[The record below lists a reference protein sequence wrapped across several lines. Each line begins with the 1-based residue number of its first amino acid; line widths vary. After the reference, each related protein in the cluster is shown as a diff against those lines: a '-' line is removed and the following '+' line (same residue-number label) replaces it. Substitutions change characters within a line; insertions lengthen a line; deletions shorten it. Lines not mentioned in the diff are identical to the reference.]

1 MSGAEIG
8 KLVQQINRL
17 KAAAETADSQ
27 KLLASYEQELEE
39 LLSKNEV
46 LNNLKTLALVADQ
59 DERIIF
65 QTLHDA
71 LREQYKR
78 GKLDDYTVN
87 NLRDT
92 VQEKISDF
100 IIYPDLRNDPKLKTR
115 LLALENLANA
125 KIVHLTLPSRY
136 LAALTY
142 GKITSDIYGF
152 WYKSFGLRD
161 NEFKSV
167 INSIAEALIENKLA
181 AKGADVYDMFHE
193 KIKLLFTSTG
203 YNYLAKIFAADNI
216 FSRRFIALCLD
227 NPADALFEIAHY
239 NKFRFAYLMKN
250 KQEPKI
256 AAFILYEYDKI
267 IKRIELYNKEYDI
280 EYEKQLAAYAV
291 KHNVSLTD
299 AAIKDFSLTLKT
311 VSTTPATLATPVN
324 QRSKRS

>member
-1 MSGAEIG
+1 MSGVEIG
-8 KLVQQINRL
+8 KLVQQIKKL
-17 KAAAETADSQ
+17 KSAAETADS
-27 KLLASYEQELEE
+27 KNLLTSYEQELEE

-46 LNNLKTLALVADQ
+46 LSNLKTLALVADQ

-65 QTLHDA
+65 QILHDE
-71 LREQYKR
+71 LRKQYKR

-92 VQEKISDF
+92 VQEKISEF

-152 WYKSFGLRD
+152 WYKSLGLPD

-181 AKGADVYDMFHE
+181 AKGADIYDMFHE

-203 YNYLAKIFAADNI
+203 YNYVAKIFSADNI

-227 NPADALFEIAHY
+227 NPMDALLELGSY
-239 NKFRFAYLMKN
+239 NKFRYAYLMRN
-250 KQEPKI
+250 KQEPKT
-256 AAFILYEYDKI
+256 ADFILYEYDKI
-267 IKRIELYNKEYDI
+267 LKRIKLYNKKYDI
-280 EYEKQLAAYAV
+280 EYEKQLAAYAL
-291 KHNVSLTD
+291 KHGISLTD
-299 AAIKDFSLTLKT
+299 AAIKDFTLTLKT
-311 VSTTPATLATPVN
+311 TSTTPSKLALSAN
-324 QRSKRS
+324 ERGKRR